1 MKAIHLQSL
10 LDAYKDLSESAFLQ
24 YTQQFDMDKMRTN
37 ELDDLNML
45 ITELASAGAAQLHQ
59 FFVGYRIKQISKEF
73 DLLRIGKNYIVN
85 IELKSESTEHRIL
98 KQLKQNVYYLKF
110 LEVDILSFTFVSSTK
125 TLYQLKDEKLIK
137 VSFLHLLQVLEN
149 QQARMLT
156 NIDDVFDPINYLV
169 SPFELPHAFI
179 NGEYFLTSPQ
189 MTFKREILDLVEQNT
204 SVVIDGAPGTGKTL
218 LTYDLVKTWKKAGK
232 RVVLVHGNVL
242 NRGQRI
248 LNEQYGWDIQTVSVM
263 SLTNIDIV
271 VIDEAQKLSYEQ
283 LQHIRAK
290 LMQSN
295 TPAVFS
301 LDAGHYL
308 FGKGKRI
315 DVLGYIEK
323 HFDTKIYELK
333 MVMRYNKE
341 MQSFVQQLFDQR
353 LVIGKQHFPNIS
365 VHYFST
371 KDAFIQHIEECKRT
385 KWLVV
390 DCYHFERPTTRDI
403 LGHEFNRVCVI
414 IDNHFTYKANGRLSA
429 ARKSAAI
436 DPLQVLYHTI
446 IRTRKKLQLV
456 VVENVTIL
464 QTIIHLLKNEH

>member
-1 MKAIHLQSL
+1 MKAMHLQSL
-10 LDAYKDLSESAFLQ
+10 LDAYRDLSESAFLQ
-24 YTQQFDMDKMRTN
+24 YTAQFDMEKMRTN
-37 ELDDLNML
+37 ELDDLNQL
-45 ITELASAGAAQLHQ
+45 VEELTATGKPSLHH
-59 FFVGYRIKQISKEF
+59 FFVGYKIKQISKEF

-85 IELKSESTEHRIL
+85 IELKSESTKQRMR
-98 KQLKQNVYYLKF
+98 KQLQQNVYYLKF

-125 TLYQLKDEKLIK
+125 TLYQLKDDKLIK
-137 VSFLHLLQVLEN
+137 VSFLHLLKVLEN
-149 QQARMLT
+149 QQIRLLT

-189 MTFKREILDLVEQNT
+189 MTFKREILDLVEHNT

-218 LTYDLVKTWKKAGK
+218 LTYDLVKTWRKAGK

-242 NRGQRI
+242 NKGQRI
-248 LNEQYGWDIQTVSVM
+248 LNEQYGWTIQTVDVM
-263 SLTNIDIV
+263 SLANVDIV

-283 LQHIRAK
+283 LQRIRAELLESK
-290 LMQSN
+290 I
-295 TPAVFS
+295 PAVFS
-301 LDAGHYL
+301 LDAGYYL
-308 FGKGKRI
+308 FGEGHRI
-315 DVLGYIEK
+315 DVRGYIEK
-323 HFDTKIYELK
+323 HFATKIYELK

-341 MQSFVQQLFDQR
+341 MQSFVHQLFDQR
-353 LVIGKQHFPNIS
+353 LVIEKQHFPNIS

-371 KDAFIQHIEECKRT
+371 EAAFTQHIEECKRT
-385 KWLVV
+385 NWLVV

-429 ARKSAAI
+429 AKKSATI

-456 VVENVTIL
+456 IVDNVTIL
-464 QTIIHLLKNEH
+464 QAIINLLKNEH

>member
-1 MKAIHLQSL
+1 MKSIHLQSL

-24 YTQQFDMDKMRTN
+24 YVQQFDMEKIRTN
-37 ELDDLNML
+37 ELDDLNLLVEEL
-45 ITELASAGAAQLHQ
+45 IKAGEPPLHH
-59 FFVGYRIKQISKEF
+59 FFVGYKIKQISKEF

-85 IELKSESTEHRIL
+85 IELKSESTKNRIR
-98 KQLKQNVYYLKF
+98 KQLQQNVYYLKF

-125 TLYQLKDEKLIK
+125 TLYQLKGDRLIK
-137 VSFLHLLQVLEN
+137 VSFVHLLQVIEN
-149 QQARMLT
+149 QQIRMLT

-169 SPFELPHAFI
+169 SPFELPHSFI

-189 MTFKREILDLVEQNT
+189 MTFKREILDLVERNT

-218 LTYDLVKTWKKAGK
+218 LTYDLVKTWRKAGK

-242 NRGQRI
+242 NKGQRI
-248 LNEQYGWDIQTVSVM
+248 LNEQYGWAIQTVSEM
-263 SLTNIDIV
+263 SLESIDIV

-283 LQHIRAK
+283 LQHIRGK
-290 LMQSN
+290 LLESKI
-295 TPAVFS
+295 PAVFS
-301 LDAGHYL
+301 LDAGHYF
-308 FGKGKRI
+308 FGEGHRI
-315 DVLGYIEK
+315 DVRGYIEK

-365 VHYFST
+365 IHYFST
-371 KDAFIQHIEECKRT
+371 KAAFTQHMEECRRT
-385 KWLVV
+385 NWLVV

-403 LGHEFNRVCVI
+403 LGNEFNRVCVI
-414 IDNHFTYKANGRLSA
+414 IDSHFTYKANGRLSA

-456 VVENVTIL
+456 IVDNVTIL
-464 QTIIHLLKNEH
+464 QSIIHLLKNEN

>member
-218 LTYDLVKTWKKAGK
+218 LTYDLVKTWKK
-232 RVVLVHGNVL
+232 
-242 NRGQRI
+242 Q
-248 LNEQYGWDIQTVSVM
+248 
-263 SLTNIDIV
+263 
-271 VIDEAQKLSYEQ
+271 
-283 LQHIRAK
+283 
-290 LMQSN
+290 
-295 TPAVFS
+295 
-301 LDAGHYL
+301 
-308 FGKGKRI
+308 GKG
-315 DVLGYIEK
+315 
-323 HFDTKIYELK
+323 
-333 MVMRYNKE
+333 
-341 MQSFVQQLFDQR
+341 
-353 LVIGKQHFPNIS
+353 
-365 VHYFST
+365 
-371 KDAFIQHIEECKRT
+371 
-385 KWLVV
+385 
-390 DCYHFERPTTRDI
+390 
-403 LGHEFNRVCVI
+403 
-414 IDNHFTYKANGRLSA
+414 
-429 ARKSAAI
+429 
-436 DPLQVLYHTI
+436 LYSCMAMC
-446 IRTRKKLQLV
+446 
-456 VVENVTIL
+456 
-464 QTIIHLLKNEH
+464 